1 MAVIATFRRLGVS
14 RRLATLVEG
23 ESLANDGTALV
34 LFSATVAAIS
44 GGGSV
49 SETAEAIAIAVVTS
63 IGIGLAAGW
72 LASRL
77 IALVDDLAIELT
89 ISIAAAY
96 GTYLLADGLG
106 QSGIIATVVAGVVI
120 GTYGRSVGLSP
131 RALEA
136 LDVVWE
142 LIAFLLTAFAFLLV
156 GLAISVGDLLA
167 GASSILW
174 GLVGILVARVVVV
187 YGLLGGIAQLIGERA
202 HWPKPPIGWL
212 HVMFWAGL
220 RGAVAVAMAL
230 SLPAA
235 GVAPAD
241 RLRRRAVHVV
251 RAGHDGGAG
260 RRPNGLTRAG
270 ARCGSRPGTRLEPPS
285 RQIGDGVR
293 GGGRGDAPSRY
304 AQAAETEPDREIERN
319 HMPAVQRNVQERE
332 RHRRDGDG
340 KWGPAGAGDAV
351 EEHATEDRL
360 LGARDE
366 DRDQGPGQEREVRP
380 AEAGD
385 TGRATEDGTHD
396 GCCNEGETN
405 HDADHDGPGQ
415 LPQVDPGHPRCQG
428 PIPGAGRC
436 QEQEREAEHGADG
449 ERIEAGARRRPTRD
463 RDRREARADERCV
476 APRVEG
482 TPRGVAEGCGDGCH
496 RARGTKAT
504 SPVA

>member
-1 MAVIATFRRLGVS
+1 MAETGSAATLDAIRAVVALLSVAALAALVVARLRIPYSVTLVVLGLVAGALLPRGTIEVTPELVLLVLVPGLVFEAALRLDLEHLRRTFGWIVLLAAPGVVISALIVALVLRAATGLPFELGMVVGAMVAATDPVAVIATFRRLGVP

-49 SETAEAIAIAVVTS
+49 SETAEAVVIAVVTS

-77 IALVDDLAIELT
+77 MALVEDLAIELT

-142 LIAFLLTAFAFLLV
+142 LFAFLLTAFAFLLV

-167 GASSILW
+167 GASSIFW
-174 GLVGILVARVVVV
+174 GLVGIVAARIVVV

-230 SLPAA
+230 SLPADFPQRA
-235 GVAPAD
+235 LLQQITFGVVLFTMFVQGTTAE
-241 RLRRRAVHVV
+241 LVV
-251 RAGHDGGAG
+251 
-260 RRPNGLTRAG
+260 
-270 ARCGSRPGTRLEPPS
+270 ARTGSRAL
-285 RQIGDGVR
+285 
-293 GGGRGDAPSRY
+293 APD
-304 AQAAETEPDREIERN
+304 PDLR
-319 HMPAVQRNVQERE
+319 P
-332 RHRRDGDG
+332 
-340 KWGPAGAGDAV
+340 GPA
-351 EEHATEDRL
+351 
-360 LGARDE
+360 
-366 DRDQGPGQEREVRP
+366 
-380 AEAGD
+380 
-385 TGRATEDGTHD
+385 
-396 GCCNEGETN
+396 
-405 HDADHDGPGQ
+405 
-415 LPQVDPGHPRCQG
+415 
-428 PIPGAGRC
+428 
-436 QEQEREAEHGADG
+436 
-449 ERIEAGARRRPTRD
+449 
-463 RDRREARADERCV
+463 
-476 APRVEG
+476 
-482 TPRGVAEGCGDGCH
+482 
-496 RARGTKAT
+496 
-504 SPVA
+504 

>member
-1 MAVIATFRRLGVS
+1 MTETGSATTLDAIRAAVALLSVAALAALVVARLRIPYSVTLVVLGLVAGALLPRGTIEVTPELVLLVLVPGLVFEAALRLDLEHLRRTFGWIVLLAAPGVVISALIVALVLRAATGLPFELGMVVGAMVAATDPVAVIATFRRLGVP

-34 LFSATVAAIS
+34 LFSVSVAAIS

-49 SETAEAIAIAVVTS
+49 AGAAEDIIIAVVTS

-77 IALVDDLAIELT
+77 MALVDDLAIELT

-96 GTYLLADGLG
+96 GTYLLADGLE

-174 GLVGILVARVVVV
+174 GLVGVLVARVVVV
-187 YGLLGGIAQLIGERA
+187 YGLLGGTAQLIGDRA

-230 SLPAA
+230 ALPADFPQRA
-235 GVAPAD
+235 LLQQITFGVVLFTLFVQGTTAE
-241 RLRRRAVHVV
+241 LVV
-251 RAGHDGGAG
+251 
-260 RRPNGLTRAG
+260 
-270 ARCGSRPGTRLEPPS
+270 ARTGSRAS
-285 RQIGDGVR
+285 
-293 GGGRGDAPSRY
+293 
-304 AQAAETEPDREIERN
+304 
-319 HMPAVQRNVQERE
+319 
-332 RHRRDGDG
+332 
-340 KWGPAGAGDAV
+340 
-351 EEHATEDRL
+351 
-360 LGARDE
+360 
-366 DRDQGPGQEREVRP
+366 
-380 AEAGD
+380 
-385 TGRATEDGTHD
+385 
-396 GCCNEGETN
+396 
-405 HDADHDGPGQ
+405 
-415 LPQVDPGHPRCQG
+415 
-428 PIPGAGRC
+428 
-436 QEQEREAEHGADG
+436 
-449 ERIEAGARRRPTRD
+449 
-463 RDRREARADERCV
+463 
-476 APRVEG
+476 
-482 TPRGVAEGCGDGCH
+482 
-496 RARGTKAT
+496 
-504 SPVA
+504 

>member
-1 MAVIATFRRLGVS
+1 MAETGSTATLDAIRAVVALLSVAALAALVVARLRIPYSVTLVVLGLVAGALLPRGTIEVTPELVLLVLVPGLVFEAALRLDLEHLRRTFGWIVLLAAPGVVISALIVALVLRAATGLPFELGMVVGAMVAATDPVAVIATFRRLGVS

-230 SLPAA
+230 SLPADFPQRA
-235 GVAPAD
+235 LLQQIAFGVVLFTLFAQGTTAE
-241 RLRRRAVHVV
+241 LVV
-251 RAGHDGGAG
+251 
-260 RRPNGLTRAG
+260 
-270 ARCGSRPGTRLEPPS
+270 ARTGSRALAP
-285 RQIGDGVR
+285 
-293 GGGRGDAPSRY
+293 DA
-304 AQAAETEPDREIERN
+304 D
-319 HMPAVQRNVQERE
+319 
-332 RHRRDGDG
+332 
-340 KWGPAGAGDAV
+340 
-351 EEHATEDRL
+351 L
-360 LGARDE
+360 
-366 DRDQGPGQEREVRP
+366 GPG
-380 AEAGD
+380 
-385 TGRATEDGTHD
+385 RA
-396 GCCNEGETN
+396 
-405 HDADHDGPGQ
+405 
-415 LPQVDPGHPRCQG
+415 
-428 PIPGAGRC
+428 
-436 QEQEREAEHGADG
+436 
-449 ERIEAGARRRPTRD
+449 
-463 RDRREARADERCV
+463 
-476 APRVEG
+476 
-482 TPRGVAEGCGDGCH
+482 
-496 RARGTKAT
+496 
-504 SPVA
+504 